1 MTATA
6 RAPIVV
12 GVDGSPPSYRAL
24 DWAIAAAQR
33 YEAPLRILHVCR
45 SDSVAADEVTGKAE
59 AYARYALPG
68 LDVSTHVG
76 YGHPAERLVE
86 ESARAAMVVVGHRG
100 RGGFRGL
107 LAGSVSV
114 RTAGHAHGPVVVV
127 RPHSTPQGG
136 DGVLHHGV
144 GRVVVGVDGSDT
156 SEATVAFA
164 FREALLRGVGLTA
177 VHCWRVP
184 VPAGPGD
191 VILAACDSIDYEAE
205 GKALLTG
212 VLGPLQERHPRVPV
226 HTVVVRDQAAAA
238 LIAESVG
245 AELLVV
251 GSRGYGGFTGLLL
264 GSVSHAA
271 IHHAECPAAVVHR

>member
-33 YEAPLRILHVCR
+33 YDAPLRIVHVCP
-45 SDSVAADEVTGKAE
+45 SAPEADDNPTGKAE
-59 AYARYALPG
+59 AYARYTLPG
-68 LDVSTHVG
+68 LEISTHVG
-76 YGHPAERLVE
+76 YGHPAARLIE

-100 RGGFRGL
+100 HGGFHGL

-114 RTAGHAHGPVVVV
+114 RTAAHAHSPVVVV
-127 RPHSTPQGG
+127 RPHSTPRSG
-136 DGVLHHGV
+136 DGAAHHGV

-156 SEATVAFA
+156 SEAAVGFA
-164 FREALLRGVGLTA
+164 FREAVLRGVGLTA

-184 VPAGPGD
+184 VPAGPSD
-191 VILAACDSIDYEAE
+191 MVLAACGSIDYEAE

-212 VLGPLQERHPRVPV
+212 VLGPLQERHPRVPL
-226 HTVVVRDQAAAA
+226 HTVVVRDDPAAT
-238 LIAESVG
+238 LMAESVG

-251 GSRGYGGFTGLLL
+251 GSRGYGGLAGLLL

-271 IHHAECPAAVVHR
+271 IHHAACPVAVVRR